1 MKNLDWFSIKKIF
14 MNYFDSYENGD
25 MFSILLNWK
34 EKMERKYHIRN
45 LKNI

>member
-1 MKNLDWFSIKKIF
+1 MKNLDWFSIKKYLWI
-14 MNYFDSYENGD
+14 NFDSYDNGD